1 MAMDNRILSAGVLVL
16 LSALGVSALAA
27 CAPQGVAGETGAAGK
42 DGNKA
47 ESAIP
52 VEVALPTRGEMLA
65 MYSGT
70 ATLEAEA
77 DAEVLAKVGGE
88 VRRIYVEE
96 GDRVAAGQVLA
107 QLDDRQLELQAAQT
121 RAALAKT
128 ERDFNRQVE
137 LNKKGLVSTGAFE
150 NLKYDLDNARAAD
163 DLARLNLS
171 YSAIRAPFAGVVAI
185 RHVKLGQELAVGAR
199 IFRITDPTPL
209 KASVY
214 VPERELARLK
224 PAQPATVRIDALGG
238 RSFPAV
244 VRLVAPT
251 VDAASATFKVTLE
264 VDDPAGDLK
273 PGMFARVGIV
283 FERRADALSIP
294 RVALLD
300 TDGASNVFVV
310 TAGKAE
316 QRAITT
322 GLSHAGRIE
331 VLDGLDGV
339 EQVVIVGQTGLK
351 DGNPVRVV
359 SLEQTAKR

>member
-1 MAMDNRILSAGVLVL
+1 MENKLLRAGVLLLVMT
-16 LSALGVSALAA
+16 LSA
-27 CAPQGVAGETGAAGK
+27 CARDGVAGDSAKKT
-42 DGNKA
+42 DDKA
-47 ESAIP
+47 EAAIP
-52 VEVALPTRGEMLA
+52 VEVARPVRGEMLA

-96 GDRVAAGQVLA
+96 GDRVAAGQILA
-107 QLDDRQLELQAAQT
+107 QLDDQQLRLQAAQT

-128 ERDFNRQVE
+128 ERDFNRQIE
-137 LNKKGLVSTGAFE
+137 LNKKGLVSAGAFE
-150 NLKYDLDNARAAD
+150 SLKYDLDNARAAD
-163 DLARLNLS
+163 DLAQLNLS

-185 RHVKLGQELAVGAR
+185 RHVKLGQELAISAKV
-199 IFRITDPTPL
+199 FRVTDPTPL
-209 KASVY
+209 KASVF

-224 PAQPATVRIDALGG
+224 PAQTATISIDALSG
-238 RSFPAV
+238 RNFPAV
-244 VRLVAPT
+244 VSLVAPT
-251 VDAASATFKVTLE
+251 VDAATATFKVTLE
-264 VDDPAGDLK
+264 VNDPKGDLK

-283 FERRADALSIP
+283 FERRPDALSIP

-310 TAGKAE
+310 AAGKAE

-322 GLSHAGRIE
+322 GLSNAGRIE
-331 VLDGLDGV
+331 VVDGLEGA

-359 SLEQTAKR
+359 SLEQTATAKR